1 MAPNATISWRYRL
14 FFPRLLLKTSIVKKT
29 EHTKR
34 LPMYFSCCGDSK
46 PLFTEKDFKS
56 ASEKPS
62 HLVVLVHGLHGSSR
76 DFLLLEKSILERD
89 SKHRVVVFRPSVN
102 EGRSTDG
109 ISRGGSRVA
118 EAVKAFCPKFP
129 SLESISFVGFSLG
142 GLYVRYAIFLLM
154 DHCAPERSLICGLKP
169 ENILLVASP
178 NLGVSGFGPFR
189 YFPRVL
195 QVAIVNLLGDTIREL
210 FLVDRKKFDGLVP
223 LLWAMT
229 DESFISAI
237 AKFRR
242 RYLFANVRFDVEVP
256 YGTAAMQPS
265 SRRVFDAP
273 KQPDFSF
280 MVKCNS
286 KIRIWK
292 KYLECSVN
300 SNPSLPFTF
309 GKYLSKKKVQKL
321 EELMAARLRA
331 VDWTLFE
338 VDFGSFLPPVHDSIV
353 AVSRNSLFE
362 RLFRKGKDSVELIS
376 QLLVEEETAM

>member
-1 MAPNATISWRYRL
+1 
-14 FFPRLLLKTSIVKKT
+14 
-29 EHTKR
+29 
-34 LPMYFSCCGDSK
+34 
-46 PLFTEKDFKS
+46 
-56 ASEKPS
+56 
-62 HLVVLVHGLHGSSR
+62 
-76 DFLLLEKSILERD
+76 
-89 SKHRVVVFRPSVN
+89 
-102 EGRSTDG
+102 
-109 ISRGGSRVA
+109 
-118 EAVKAFCPKFP
+118 
-129 SLESISFVGFSLG
+129 
-142 GLYVRYAIFLLM
+142 
-154 DHCAPERSLICGLKP
+154 
-169 ENILLVASP
+169 
-178 NLGVSGFGPFR
+178 
-189 YFPRVL
+189 
-195 QVAIVNLLGDTIREL
+195 
-210 FLVDRKKFDGLVP
+210 
-223 LLWAMT
+223 MT